1 MEQASHVK
9 LTIITIW
16 TALSAV
22 FTWIFGG
29 FDMIAQVLLSLMVI
43 DYITGVIV
51 AGVFKRSDKTCTGG
65 LDSMVGFKG
74 ICKKVGIILA
84 VIIAVMGDRA
94 IGSPDMVR
102 NIVILFF
109 IGNEGL
115 SVLENL
121 GLMGVPIPEAL
132 TNVFEQMRKK
142 KNKKEDDEE

>member
-1 MEQASHVK
+1 MEHAHTVK
-9 LTIITIW
+9 LTIISAW

-29 FDMIAQVLLSLMVI
+29 FDMVAQVLLSLMVI
-43 DYITGVIV
+43 DYLTGVIV
-51 AGVFKRSDKTCTGG
+51 AGVFKKSDKTCSGG
-65 LDSMVGFKG
+65 LDSKAGFKG
-74 ICKKVGIILA
+74 IFKKVGIILA
-84 VIIAVMGDRA
+84 VIISVMGDRA

-115 SVLENL
+115 SVIENL

-132 TNVFEQMRKK
+132 SNIFEQMRKK
-142 KNKKEDDEE
+142 KKEDNEDED